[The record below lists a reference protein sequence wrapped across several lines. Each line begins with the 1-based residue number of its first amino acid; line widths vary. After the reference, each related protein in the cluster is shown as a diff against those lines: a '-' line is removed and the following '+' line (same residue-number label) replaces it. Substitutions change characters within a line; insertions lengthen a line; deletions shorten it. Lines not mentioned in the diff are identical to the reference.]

1 MTRGTVQTG
10 VQRGGVSDL
19 PASAKGV
26 LQRQCACGNHAAGDQ
41 CATCAENAAVLR
53 RSNGEAAADEA
64 PPSVYDALRSAGQPL
79 DRASQ
84 AFMARQFDRDFSHVR
99 VHTDARAAE
108 SARDVNAL
116 AYTVGNHLVF
126 APGQYAPGT
135 AGGRRLLAHELVHT
149 IQQGSAPSASHGGL
163 WVAAGSD
170 PAESAADAAAD
181 AALRGAPV
189 PGLRAAPAMVSREE
203 GAGTAPRLGPR
214 RIDFGAIYQTV
225 PPPSGYRI
233 TRVENTDN
241 DDVKRVYLDNGQ
253 RYRITRRRWITR
265 REGGGRAPFTRLE
278 PGIDRQRV
286 WMELEWCSNE
296 TEGRI
301 RVGANVPE
309 QVINFVVTNVTS
321 GGDADRALRE
331 IRLTPYTEAELRV
344 GRWRITA
351 GAEATV
357 DVGGEATGAGGRV
370 GVETETSA
378 GRVGVRAR
386 VGSERVGEN
395 PLGGVQG
402 GIVIEFT
409 PGAPS
414 QSRPGCRLQR
424 ETLVENIR
432 YDCQLERDIPPR
444 SEPRTRQLPRRDSV
458 TRFIY
463 FDYALPRIDR
473 RRSADGFSGIASDLR
488 QGFRISGVRGFASPE
503 GPLGPGRRFEGNI
516 ELSRERAE
524 AALAET
530 QRICQRELGEGQSCT
545 AREVSPTGMGELYTL
560 VRLDAQGVEREVEGP
575 PQVEHAT
582 ERFLAEE
589 QEASHRTPE
598 LERRLGRA
606 RTPQARAALVYPL
619 LRRAAIDLERTRME
633 TETYMEQI
641 PGRVETIDVLG
652 GCPQDM
658 VSRAFPEAGRRQ

>member
-1 MTRGTVQTG
+1 MTRGAVQTG
-10 VQRGGVSDL
+10 VQRGGAVDAPS
-19 PASAKGV
+19 PAKGV
-26 LQRQCACGNHAAGDQ
+26 LRRRCACGNHAAGGQ
-41 CATCAENAAVLR
+41 CAACAENAALLR
-53 RSNGEAAADEA
+53 RSNGDAMADEA
-64 PPSVYDALRSAGQPL
+64 PPSVHDALRSAGQPL
-79 DRASQ
+79 DRAAQ
-84 AFMARQFDRDFSHVR
+84 VFMARQFDRDFSHVR

-116 AYTVGNHLVF
+116 AYTVGSHLVF

-135 AGGRRLLAHELVHT
+135 AGGRRLLAHELAHT
-149 IQQGSAPSASHGGL
+149 IQQNAGTSASGGGL
-163 WVAAGSD
+163 RVAAGSD

-181 AALRGAPV
+181 AALRGAPP
-189 PGLRAAPAMVSREE
+189 PGLSAAPTAVSREE
-203 GAGTAPRLGPR
+203 GPGATPRFGPR
-214 RIDFGAIYQTV
+214 RIDFGAVYETV
-225 PPPSGYRI
+225 PPPSGYQI
-233 TRVENTDN
+233 TRVEDTD
-241 DDVKRVYLDNGQ
+241 DADVKRVHLDNGQ

-265 REGGGRAPFTRLE
+265 REGGGRAPYTRAE

-286 WMELEWCSNE
+286 WMELEWCSSE

-331 IRLTPYTEAELRV
+331 IRLTPYTEGELRV

-357 DVGGEATGAGGRV
+357 DVGGEVTGAGGRV
-370 GVETETSA
+370 GVEAETPA

-414 QSRPGCRLQR
+414 QTRPGCRLRR

-444 SEPRTRQLPRRDSV
+444 SEQRTRQVERRDSV

-473 RRSADGFSGIASDLR
+473 RRSADGLSGLAGDLA
-488 QGFRISGVRGFASPE
+488 QGYRVSGVRGFTSPE
-503 GPLGPGRRFEGNI
+503 GPQGPGRRFEGNI

-524 AALAET
+524 AALAEAQT
-530 QRICQRELGEGQSCT
+530 ICQRELGAGQTCT
-545 AREVSPTGMGELYTL
+545 AGDVSPAGMGELYTL
-560 VRLDAQGVEREVEGP
+560 VRLDAAGVEREVEGA
-575 PQVEHAT
+575 PQAEHAT

-589 QEASHRTPE
+589 QEAPHRTAE
-598 LERRLGRA
+598 IERRLGRA

-619 LRRAAIDLERTRME
+619 LRRAAIDLERRRME
-633 TETYMEQI
+633 TETYTEQI
-641 PGRVETIDVLG
+641 PGRVDVVDVFG
-652 GCPQDM
+652 GCPQDIIN
-658 VSRAFPEAGRRQ
+658 RAFPEAGRRQ